1 MPCGKP
7 CQKPH
12 SLSAQCSAQEV
23 VSAPLAACA
32 TLTASRFWST
42 AMSAVV
48 APAAAAAV
56 VPTQP
61 LEEEEVIDLTNE
73 PFEPVERSA
82 KRGRVSNDLL
92 DGQAAIGDMEEARA
106 VIKTLVR
113 QINAATEV
121 HNEAKE
127 TIAAHADVVD
137 AKVEACDAL
146 FTAQREKEAT
156 AYNVKENVLKA
167 TEANAKVKESLGDF
181 KSLLPIL
188 YSVATLECCLNN
200 ANVSMGHLSEGLN
213 VQRAIVAQAMEKVAA
228 CVDRLVAVEEAVI
241 LEREAKKVYE
251 RALIDFAAAK
261 DICERF
267 FPYHEHCV
275 KECRRVLTRVERAVE
290 SIASTAG
297 ITATN
302 LDYVDLPQSDAN

>member
-12 SLSAQCSAQEV
+12 SLSAQCPAQEV

-32 TLTASRFWST
+32 ALTASRFWPT

-48 APAAAAAV
+48 APAAAATV

-61 LEEEEVIDLTNE
+61 LEEEEEVIDLTNE

-92 DGQAAIGDMEEARA
+92 DAQAAIGDMDEARS

-113 QINAATEV
+113 QINAATEA
-121 HNEAKE
+121 HHEAKE

-146 FTAQREKEAT
+146 FVAQREKEAA
-156 AYNVKENVLKA
+156 AYNIKENVLKA

-188 YSVATLECCLNN
+188 YSVATLESRLNS

-228 CVDRLVAVEEAVI
+228 CVERLVATEEAITV
-241 LEREAKKVYE
+241 EREAKKVYD
-251 RALIDFAAAK
+251 RALLEFAAAK

-275 KECRRVLTRVERAVE
+275 GECRRVLTRVERAVE

-297 ITATN
+297 ITAAN
-302 LDYVDLPQSDAN
+302 LAHVDVSQSDE